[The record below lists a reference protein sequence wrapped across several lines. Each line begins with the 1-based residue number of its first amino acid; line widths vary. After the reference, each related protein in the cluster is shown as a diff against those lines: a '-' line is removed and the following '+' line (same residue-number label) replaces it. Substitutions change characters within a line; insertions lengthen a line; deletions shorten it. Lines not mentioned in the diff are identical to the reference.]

1 MIDLILTQTLNG
13 LASASSLF
21 LVASGLSII
30 FGVTRIVNFAH
41 GSLYMLGAYLAWTLV
56 SYFGAAEPFGFWG
69 SVLLAALL
77 VGLLGVVI
85 EVLVLRRIY
94 QAPEL
99 FQLLA
104 TFGVVLMLQD
114 LTLATWGPEDKL
126 GPRAPG
132 LKSFVILFDNRFPTY
147 ELFLIAV
154 GPLVLLILWLLFQ
167 KTRWGTLVRAATQD
181 REMVGAL
188 GVNQRLLFTS
198 VFAFGSMLA
207 GLGGALQL
215 PREAVNLHMDLSMI
229 SEVFVVVVVGGLG
242 SVTGAYLA
250 AVLIG
255 ILHAFGILIF
265 PKITLV
271 LVFLVMAVV
280 LVVKPYGLMGK
291 APIGGARGHGPA
303 EPLLLPA
310 DKPTRLAGL
319 IALLLLVLAPLVAPD
334 HILMT
339 LTELVIFA
347 LFAASLHFMMGPG
360 GMASFGHAAYFGLG
374 AYGAALAVKWLGA
387 SMEPALI
394 FAPFLAGIAGVVFGW
409 FCVRLSGV
417 YLAMLTLAFAQI
429 AWATAFQWVELTGGD
444 NGILGV
450 WPSAWAV
457 SKTGFYYLTLG
468 VCVLSILAL
477 RLTIFSPL
485 GYALRAGRDN
495 PLRAEAIG
503 LDVMRIQWVAFAVAA
518 FAAGIAGALFA
529 FFKGSVFPTYMAI
542 PRSVDALLMVLLGG
556 VQTVAGP
563 VIGAFAYAGLSE
575 QLMKATM
582 YWRFGLGLSIV
593 LLVILFP
600 RGLVGAS
607 LLLRERWTR
616 RPEPAARLAVEGG
629 R

>member
-1 MIDLILTQTLNG
+1 MLDLILTQTLNG

-41 GSLYMLGAYLAWTLV
+41 GSLYMLGAYLGWTLV
-56 SYFGAAEPFGFWG
+56 EWLGPASPLGFWG
-69 SVLLAALL
+69 GVALAALL
-77 VGLLGVVI
+77 VAGIGALI
-85 EVLVLRRIY
+85 EIAILRRIY
-94 QAPEL
+94 LAPEL

-104 TFGVVLMLQD
+104 TFGVVLMIQD
-114 LTLATWGPEDKL
+114 IALAVWGPEDKL

-132 LKSFVILFDNRFPTY
+132 FRSFVILFDSRFPSY
-147 ELFLIAV
+147 ELLLIAI
-154 GPLVLLILWLLFQ
+154 GPAVLALLWFLFR

-198 VFAFGSMLA
+198 VFAFGAGLA

-215 PREAVNLHMDLSMI
+215 PREAATLHMDLSMI
-229 SEVFVVVVVGGLG
+229 AEVFVVVVVGGLG
-242 SVTGAYLA
+242 SVAGAYLA

-255 ILHAFGILIF
+255 VLHAFGILIF

-280 LVVKPYGLMGK
+280 LVVKPYGLLG
-291 APIGGARGHGPA
+291 RRPA
-303 EPLLLPA
+303 GQLRATTVEPLLRPA
-310 DKPTRLAGL
+310 DRATKRAGL
-319 IALLLLVLAPLVAPD
+319 LALLLLAALPLAAPD
-334 HILMT
+334 YLLLI
-339 LTELVIFA
+339 LTELLIFT

-387 SMEPALI
+387 PMEPALL

-457 SKTGFYYLTLG
+457 SKTAFYYLALAI
-468 VCVLSILAL
+468 CAASVLLL
-477 RLTIFSPL
+477 RVMIFSPL
-485 GYALRAGRDN
+485 GYGLRAARDN
-495 PLRAEAIG
+495 VLRAEAIG
-503 LDVMRIQWVAFAVAA
+503 IDTMRVQWAA
-518 FAAGIAGALFA
+518 FAIAALAAGVAGGLFA
-529 FFKGSVFPTYMAI
+529 FFKGSVFPTYLAI

-556 VQTVAGP
+556 VQTVSGP
-563 VIGAFAYAGLSE
+563 IVGAFAYAGLSE
-575 QLMKATM
+575 QLAKLTL
-582 YWRFGLGLSIV
+582 YWRFALGLAIV
-593 LLVILFP
+593 LLVMLFP
-600 RGLVGAS
+600 RGLVGGFLAW
-607 LLLRERWTR
+607 RERLGPGER
-616 RPEPAARLAVEGG
+616 AR
-629 R
+629 